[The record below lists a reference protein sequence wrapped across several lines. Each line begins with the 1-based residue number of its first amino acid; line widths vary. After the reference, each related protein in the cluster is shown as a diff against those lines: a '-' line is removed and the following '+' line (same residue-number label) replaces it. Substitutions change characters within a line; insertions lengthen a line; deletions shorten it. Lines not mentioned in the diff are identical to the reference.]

1 LKNVTKENQ
10 QRHKYYLLAGGGSGG
25 HLYPGLSVAEAL
37 RKLEPEARI
46 LFLCTEREIDERIFK
61 DQGWRYKKQPVQPI
75 PPLRA
80 GAIWRFWRDWRASVK
95 MCERILAD
103 KQVAAVL
110 GLGGFASGPA
120 MKAAARYGVPTG
132 MLNPDAV
139 PGRAN
144 RFGMKYADRIFLQWQ
159 ASRSFFG
166 KYGSKCVVSGC
177 PIRREFSGPH
187 GKREEILRQWGLEPH
202 KKTLLV
208 VGGSQ
213 GGRNVNQA
221 VVELAERA
229 VQDGSVKAILT
240 EWQVI
245 HLTGQQDELW
255 VRQRYELANQ
265 NVKVLAF
272 TERMAEILPCVD
284 LVIGRAGA
292 STLAE
297 LTEVGVASILLP
309 YPYHKD
315 QHQMRNAEV
324 LAEAGAAEIVVDD
337 CDAASTARRLGVKLR
352 ECLTNEKKLKEMA
365 AAARSLAQGD
375 AAENVARELK
385 IMAKEI

>member
-1 LKNVTKENQ
+1 M
-10 QRHKYYLLAGGGSGG
+10 
-25 HLYPGLSVAEAL
+25 YPGLSVAESL
-37 RKLEPEARI
+37 QELEPEARI
-46 LFLCTEREIDERIFK
+46 LFLCTEREIDERILR
-61 DQGWRYKKQPVQPI
+61 DSGWRYKKQPVQPI
-75 PPLRA
+75 PPLRV
-80 GAIWRFWRDWRASVK
+80 GAIWRFLRDWRASVK
-95 MCERILAD
+95 MCERILED

-159 ASRSFFG
+159 ASRQFFG
-166 KYGSKCVVSGC
+166 KYGPKCVVSGC
-177 PIRREFSGPH
+177 PIRKEFSGPH
-187 GKREEILRQWGLEPH
+187 GKREEILGQWGLEPY

-229 VQDGSVKAILT
+229 VQDGSVQAILT

-245 HLTGQQDELW
+245 HLTGQQDESW
-255 VRQRYELANQ
+255 VRQRYEQANQ
-265 NVKVLAF
+265 KVKVLAF
-272 TERMAEILPCVD
+272 TDRMAEILPCVD

-297 LTEVGVASILLP
+297 LTAVGTASILLP

-315 QHQMRNAEV
+315 QHQLRNAEV

-337 CDAASTARRLGVKLR
+337 CDAASTARRLGVKLM
-352 ECLTNEKKLKEMA
+352 ECLTKEQKLRGMTE
-365 AAARSLAQGD
+365 AARSLAQGD
-375 AAENVARELK
+375 AAGNVARELK
-385 IMAKEI
+385 EIGKEI